1 MTIIKILGIAVIV
14 VILLIVLI
22 TSLEV
27 LAKSIKEIFMGKG
40 N

>member
-1 MTIIKILGIAVIV
+1 MTIIKTLGIAVIV

-27 LAKSIKEIFMGKG
+27 LAKAIKEIFIGKG
-40 N
+40 K